1 MRSVRGLLSSIGLT
15 ILVAPALANPLFTA
29 VSQLGDRGFAAKPAP
44 SSSPTSF
51 TPSNSRPILNQ
62 LAEGAGE
69 SAEERKAIR
78 EIMAEVEKGYQEL
91 AKAEKLENDGAA
103 ALAFLISLLHE
114 LQTGEA
120 LTEEKGWQDFTNK
133 LRATL
138 DTPELRSTTNAQKQD
153 LYDLAIGTSG
163 ITVFMISTLGEDAK
177 AAELLKDFASKTLRS
192 LAAIE
197 PGQLSVKNGLMTLKG
212 RGVTPTGSPTANAP
226 AGTGGLA
233 PSFSF
238 SLPQGWRKDGAWHIA
253 DIQEN
258 GDVTSALVRFPEAIP
273 AKGNMGN
280 TLNELWKQ
288 HIPKEGQGKQGSIV
302 FRRYVGDR
310 LLSQFISSRFR
321 EPGRDADTVF
331 MLMLVDCKTHWQ
343 PVVVALT
350 FDSTFKPGLDFSA
363 TFKYPSAM
371 ALAENLLA
379 SFRCPPAAGGPLV
392 DEEALVGDYG
402 FGSGSSQDW
411 VNIYTG
417 ASSMTVVSFG
427 GTLNL
432 KADGKF
438 TYTFTSASG
447 VVGAL
452 NIRGAK
458 GSGNWAIQGDQ
469 LVCTFTEY
477 DQGDGH
483 KVKEHRYRI
492 GGVTLFP
499 DGTKIVV
506 LLNDLQR
513 PINATYTGD
522 SSNWYSTK
530 KK

>member
-1 MRSVRGLLSSIGLT
+1 MRSVRGLLSLIGLT
-15 ILVAPALANPLFTA
+15 MLVAPALANPLFTA
-29 VSQLGDRGFAAKPAP
+29 VSQLGETGFSTKPAP
-44 SSSPTSF
+44 SNSPTSF
-51 TPSNSRPILNQ
+51 TPSNSRPILDQ

-78 EIMAEVEKGYQEL
+78 EIMAEVEKGYKEL

-133 LRATL
+133 LRASL
-138 DTPELRSTTNAQKQD
+138 DTPEIRGATNAQKQD

-163 ITVFMISTLGEDAK
+163 ITVFMISSLGEDAK

-192 LAAIE
+192 LAGIE
-197 PGQLSVKNGLMTLKG
+197 PRQLSVKNGLMTLKA
-212 RGVTPTGSPTANAP
+212 RGSAPATSPTTNPP
-226 AGTGGLA
+226 AGIGGLA
-233 PSFSF
+233 PAFTYA
-238 SLPQGWRKDGAWHIA
+238 LPQGWKKDGAWHIA
-253 DIQEN
+253 EIVDQ
-258 GDVTSALVRFPEAIP
+258 GDVTRALVRFPDAIP
-273 AKGNMGN
+273 AQGNMGAA
-280 TLNELWKQ
+280 LNELWKQ
-288 HIPKEGQGKQGSIV
+288 HIPKEGQGKQGSII

-310 LLSQFISSRFR
+310 LLSQFICGRFR
-321 EPGRDADTVF
+321 EPGRDADTAF
-331 MLMLVDCKTHWQ
+331 MLMLIDCKTHWQ
-343 PVVVALT
+343 PVVIALT
-350 FDSTFKPGLDFSA
+350 FDSTFKPGKYFSA
-363 TFKYPSAM
+363 TFKYPYAM
-371 ALAENLLA
+371 AQAEHLLA
-379 SFRCPPAAGGPLV
+379 TFKGPPAAGGPLV
-392 DEEALVGDYG
+392 DKEALVGEYG
-402 FGSGSSQDW
+402 FGSGATQDW

-417 ASSMTVVSFG
+417 ASSMTFVSYG

-438 TYTFTSASG
+438 AYTFSSASG
-447 VVGAL
+447 AVGATTF
-452 NIRGAK
+452 RGAK
-458 GSGNWAIQGDQ
+458 GSGSWVIQGDQ
-469 LVCTFTEY
+469 LICTFTEY
-477 DQGDGH
+477 DQGDGY

-506 LLNDLQR
+506 LLNDLER